1 MFDKDN
7 IENNTPNADGDFGVA
22 PITPDSAETPDT
34 VICDIAHE
42 FQVILDSVE
51 DESNF
56 THDRFLRFAFADPE
70 RMAELLTVFSRRN
83 ATLKTFLDTIDLSTL
98 HGASENFSS
107 DKHVGYSDLVF
118 EAQIKDGGT
127 AALYVGIIA
136 EHKSSKDS
144 EVMMQISEYYHHL
157 YLERKKDMP
166 VVAFIVYNGEENWD
180 PLSETHYAEYP
191 EFYHDIGY
199 PFKVEFLDVGH
210 GVENVDMKG
219 ISPYT
224 IVALTAMKY
233 IWNAEQFSI
242 SFREAAMR
250 LLKWQNTDKGKEFI
264 KQALAY
270 FLWKWP
276 YKRGKL
282 KMDRPEI
289 VANKGYETFAEHYV
303 NEGIKKGVK
312 QERER
317 NDAANAARDSK
328 LEDFLRSIGVSEK
341 NVETA
346 LAIK

>member
-1 MFDKDN
+1 MSEKEK
-7 IENNTPNADGDFGVA
+7 IESNA
-22 PITPDSAETPDT
+22 PQDSPES
-34 VICDIAHE
+34 VIRDIAHE

-51 DESNF
+51 GESNF

-70 RMAELLTVFSRRN
+70 RMVELLTLFSRHN
-83 ATLKTFLDTIDLSTL
+83 PTLKAFLDTIDLSTL

-136 EHKSSKDS
+136 EHKSSEDS
-144 EVMMQISEYYHHL
+144 EVMKQISEYYHHL
-157 YLERKKDMP
+157 YLERKKDVP
-166 VVAFIVYNGEENWD
+166 VVAFIVYNGENDWN

-210 GVENVDMKG
+210 AIDDKELKDF
-219 ISPYT
+219 SPFT
-224 IVALTAMKY
+224 LVALTAMKY
-233 IWNAEQFSI
+233 IWNAEQFSVT
-242 SFREAAMR
+242 FREAAMR
-250 LLKWQNTDKGKEFI
+250 LLKWQNTDKGRDFI
-264 KQALAY
+264 KQALSY

-276 YKRGKL
+276 YKRGNL

-303 NEGIKKGVK
+303 NEGIK
-312 QERER
+312 QEREKVA
-317 NDAANAARDSK
+317 DRDSRR
-328 LEDFLRSIGVSEK
+328 EDYLRSQ
-341 NVETA
+341 NVPEDVISA
-346 LAIK
+346 MRAIK